1 MKSWIYW
8 FSWYIKTLVILIP
21 AIIIMVISYKIK
33 LPIKNGQGSAALLN
47 KTDPF
52 LFALFLFMYSSSLVI
67 FILMFSAIFKKVIKI
82 DIILIIF

>member
-8 FSWYIKTLVILIP
+8 LSWYIKTLVILIP

-33 LPIKNGQGSAALLN
+33 LPIKNGQGSAAIIN

-52 LFALFLFMYSSSLVI
+52 LFALFLF
-67 FILMFSAIFKKVIKI
+67 LMFSAIFKKECGPSQKAN
-82 DIILIIF
+82 